1 MRDRQLREGA
11 ALGIRKRRADY
22 RRSGNRDR
30 GVPQRAISEPDPC
43 SERVSE
49 LWQQAESG
57 GARLLLAMGDRD
69 SFGRGSANCGPTF
82 FCRCCAVTVSCLPHF
97 AQPYRI
103 VSNSTIEAFFESSGI
118 DRVDVQRWGQ
128 LLGRYRQAYHRWCR
142 TLRMECGA
150 LSGRSPPEEK
160 PLIFWHRIMEACGGL
175 ASATGKLV
183 GQLRITLFGRYRC
196 HQRRIFRA

>member
-1 MRDRQLREGA
+1 M
-11 ALGIRKRRADY
+11 
-22 RRSGNRDR
+22 
-30 GVPQRAISEPDPC
+30 
-43 SERVSE
+43 
-49 LWQQAESG
+49 
-57 GARLLLAMGDRD
+57 
-69 SFGRGSANCGPTF
+69 
-82 FCRCCAVTVSCLPHF
+82 TVSCLPHF

-118 DRVDVQRWGQ
+118 DRVDVQRWEQ

-150 LSGRSPPEEK
+150 LFGRSPPEEK
-160 PLIFWHRIMEACGGL
+160 PLIFWRRIMEACGGL